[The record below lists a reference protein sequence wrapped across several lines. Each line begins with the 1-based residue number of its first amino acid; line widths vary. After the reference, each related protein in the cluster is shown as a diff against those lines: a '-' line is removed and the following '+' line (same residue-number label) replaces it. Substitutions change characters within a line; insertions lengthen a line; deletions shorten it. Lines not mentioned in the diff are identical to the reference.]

1 IDRNIAFTITL
12 QHLMG
17 LATAVFLYAIVRGLT
32 RSNAWAC
39 LPAAV
44 VLLSGDVVFLE
55 TALLT
60 ETLWMLLLAA
70 GMWACVNARGRRRPY
85 SWLCAGAALLAL
97 WEIGGGWRRRVG
109 VAACFLA
116 PAAILLGSYA
126 LVASAENGYAGLSD
140 MSGFNLYAR
149 VGQFA
154 DCSDFTPPRG
164 TAGLCEST

>member
-1 IDRNIAFTITL
+1 IDHNIAFTITL

-85 SWLCAGAALLAL
+85 SWLCAGAVLLSLAGLVRSLSLPLIVLAALWAL

-116 PAAILLGSYA
+116 PAAILLGRYA
-126 LVASAENGYAGLSD
+126 LVASAENG
-140 MSGFNLYAR
+140 
-149 VGQFA
+149 
-154 DCSDFTPPRG
+154 
-164 TAGLCEST
+164 